1 MRTDGSCWRFR
12 QDVVSDDPL
21 ELRRAQE
28 HAASCDECAGILDAD
43 RRIVDAATAWRQASP
58 APPDGLESRIAAA
71 LAAEPSAAGAVAG
84 AIAPRRR
91 STPVWRWAAA
101 AAVILLAGALAFRGL
116 APRSDLE
123 RAMIEV
129 ERAERAYARAIA
141 GLEVEAAA
149 VLARAGEPTLD
160 PGRAGILLA
169 YRDRLTH
176 LDSVILEVTGFL
188 EENPGHSGGHTVL
201 LAAYQEKQD
210 VLQEVLDLPLGELS

>member
-1 MRTDGSCWRFR
+1 MRTDGSCWQFR
-12 QDVVSDDPL
+12 QDVVSDDRS

-28 HAASCDECAGILDAD
+28 HAASCEECSGILDAD

-58 APPDGLESRIAAA
+58 ALPDGLESCIAAA
-71 LAAEPSAAGAVAG
+71 LAAEPPVAG
-84 AIAPRRR
+84 AILAVNAPTRR
-91 STPVWRWAAA
+91 STPIWRWAAA
-101 AAVILLAGALAFRGL
+101 AVVILLAGALAFRGL

-123 RAMIEV
+123 QAMIEV

-141 GLEVEAAA
+141 GLEVEATA
-149 VLARAGEPTLD
+149 VLAKAGEPALD

-176 LDSVILEVTGFL
+176 LDSVIFEVTGFL

-210 VLQEVLDLPLGELS
+210 VLQEVLDLQLGELS

>member
-43 RRIVDAATAWRQASP
+43 RRIVDAATAWRQVSP

-71 LAAEPSAAGAVAG
+71 LAAEPPAGS
-84 AIAPRRR
+84 IAPRRR

-129 ERAERAYARAIA
+129 ERAERAYALAIA
-141 GLEVEAAA
+141 GLENEAAA
-149 VLARAGEPTLD
+149 VLARAGEPALD